1 VTDNDGDGRGQLFG
15 GNVKARRVARQIAV
29 EIPGASSKTVDRYS
43 DSFSLANRIFLSV
56 SICCMISSPAVMLLN
71 MIGAFGG

>member
-1 VTDNDGDGRGQLFG
+1 VKGSHIAASYSGGLVVVVKQLR
-15 GNVKARRVARQIAV
+15 NHDAV
-29 EIPGASSKTVDRYS
+29 DCYS

-71 MIGAFGG
+71 MIGASDG